1 MCKEIKG
8 GVLQADGIESLEVKF
23 FSLHQ
28 LPENISPF
36 IKKLIQQQVV
46 SI

>member
-1 MCKEIKG
+1 KEIKG
-8 GVLQADGIESLEVKF
+8 GTLQADGTESLEVKF
-23 FSLHQ
+23 FNLNQ
-28 LPENISPF
+28 LPESISPF